1 MIPVANKITVCV
13 CILVFGVSLRW
24 VLLACTAPFAQQ
36 RTPVRRDDRPRA
48 VLHVGPAKCASSTL
62 QQFMYLT
69 LRDDIEHDGFALPT
83 PNDFPGNFYDKKI
96 VANLAQMAL
105 GQADERTWS
114 KVTQFFKRHHRD
126 HKPLML
132 SSESFAVRNLSVP
145 LLQSFLAPWNTHVVV
160 VYRPFYDWVVS
171 LHNAGFFSRQP
182 WRHTS
187 QPLTEWLTLDRMYG
201 FMSDS
206 DDRFLFSVGLR
217 NKFLANGFNVTVLA
231 LNSSLIFDFFCG
243 VVGASRTCQHLRGT
257 PNITK
262 QKQNA
267 RKTVPCRVT
276 LCMLPDKLDRLLNLS
291 VQLDGAMPVEVQRGE
306 SLLHEDFGEKVR
318 SKYFCSCGEA
328 PVTKRR

>member
-171 LHNAGFFSRQP
+171 LHNEGFYQKPNFPHLRA
-182 WRHTS
+182 
-187 QPLTEWLTLDRMYG
+187 WLTLDKMHAFASDTASVSFSMELGNRYLAHG
-201 FMSDS
+201 F
-206 DDRFLFSVGLR
+206 R
-217 NKFLANGFNVTVLA
+217 VTVLA
-231 LNSSLIFDFFCG
+231 LNSSLLFDFVCN
-243 VVGASRTCQHLRGT
+243 VVGASRACQHLQEI
-257 PNITK
+257 PNVMD
-262 QKQNA
+262 QRRNA
-267 RKTVPCRVT
+267 RKSSPCKAEVC
-276 LCMLPDKLDRLLNLS
+276 LLSDKLQLLLNLS
-291 VQLDGAMPVEVQRGE
+291 VQIDGAMPVEVQR
-306 SLLHEDFGEKVR
+306 ST
-318 SKYFCSCGEA
+318 
-328 PVTKRR
+328 P